1 MSPWIHR
8 GAGTPSEQSS
18 TPKEMQTT
26 QDVGYYANS
35 RPEPVKIFV
44 FLVPSSSRAVDPY
57 LQTLLLGGKHR
68 HWWCHTLEGHFNGFP
83 LNGIF
88 GDGIIFVA
96 EMYQG
101 EGEIALQ
108 DARRG
113 LAMLLIFH
121 LFLAKYLFFLNVS
134 SLFPFG
140 NNKI

>member
-1 MSPWIHR
+1 M
-8 GAGTPSEQSS
+8 
-18 TPKEMQTT
+18 
-26 QDVGYYANS
+26 VS
-35 RPEPVKIFV
+35 R
-44 FLVPSSSRAVDPY
+44 
-57 LQTLLLGGKHR
+57 
-68 HWWCHTLEGHFNGFP
+68 EGRFNGFP

-96 EMYQG
+96 ETYQG

-140 NNKI
+140 NNKICIFVTAIGLMYLL